1 MVREFLGIDRSEDG
15 EGRAPISDI
24 VESFGFP
31 RQNTKPCPVF
41 QLMDTYCELACF
53 GGVQQIIEFDVS
65 VRPNFTLNGVR
76 DRIVQGQS
84 RRS

>member
-1 MVREFLGIDRSEDG
+1 MREFLGVDRSEDG
-15 EGRAPISDI
+15 EGRAPISDV

-31 RQNTKPCPVF
+31 RQNTKTCPVF
-41 QLMDTYCELACF
+41 RLMDTHCEFACF
-53 GGVQQIIEFDVS
+53 GGIQQIIEFDMGVS
-65 VRPNFTLNGVR
+65 PNFSLNGIG